1 MFIGNSP
8 KYKSYLTLLMI
19 ILSSMTFSSCD
30 MFMNALVDEIAGTGT
45 SNPTSA
51 SAKQYSYSSKAK
63 ATQSNSPMTKMV
75 KEEYQEP
82 HKTRCVTCSGTG
94 KCLKCHGSGKV
105 RSGVGVKGIK
115 DGSKCS
121 SCRGHGTCIKCGGS
135 RYITTYTTRYR
146 YVKKVIDST
155 SSSDDSSE
163 DDNDSEETDN
173 ASSKETYH
181 TCSWCN
187 GSGRIKKET
196 TQYGFSVQGKE
207 KGKCSECGEQLYEG
221 QGHRHENCSHCKGT
235 GKLKN

>member
-1 MFIGNSP
+1 MMAF
-8 KYKSYLTLLMI
+8 I
-19 ILSSMTFSSCD
+19 ILLSSISFSSCEL
-30 MFMNALVDEIAGTGT
+30 FMNAVVDSIAGTGSSSTT
-45 SNPTSA
+45 SSTT
-51 SAKQYSYSSKAK
+51 KQYKSSSTSSQTRTETAK
-63 ATQSNSPMTKMV
+63 VKQSSMPLTQMV

-82 HKTRCVTCSGTG
+82 KKTRCVTCSGTG
-94 KCLKCHGSGKV
+94 KCKSCHGSGKV
-105 RSGVGVKGIK
+105 SSGVRVKGIK

-207 KGKCSECGEQLYEG
+207 KGKCSECGEQLYVG
-221 QGHRHENCSHCKGT
+221 QGHKHENCSHCKGT
-235 GKLKN
+235 GKLKFRK